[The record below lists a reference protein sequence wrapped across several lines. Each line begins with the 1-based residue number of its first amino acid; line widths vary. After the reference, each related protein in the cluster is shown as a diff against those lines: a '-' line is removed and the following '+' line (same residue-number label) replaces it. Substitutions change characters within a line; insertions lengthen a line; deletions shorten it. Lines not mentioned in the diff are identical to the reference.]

1 MSVYIIPSV
10 SDLSLQF
17 GVPAYIVTLR
27 HQCAHRALPSLEAL
41 KCGASTALQWLL
53 DNYWEPQRQ
62 HNQQREE
69 NSGKVVSEVILF
81 VCKVYILLVY
91 WGVKSARS
99 TCSILESTIKCIFD
113 INL

>member
-1 MSVYIIPSV
+1 MNI
-10 SDLSLQF
+10 LSLQF

-41 KCGASTALQWLL
+41 KCGAGTALQWLL

-69 NSGKVVSEVILF
+69 NSGKRVSEEILQRHLPF
-81 VCKVYILLVY
+81 
-91 WGVKSARS
+91 
-99 TCSILESTIKCIFD
+99 ILEGMHVACYGG
-113 INL
+113 